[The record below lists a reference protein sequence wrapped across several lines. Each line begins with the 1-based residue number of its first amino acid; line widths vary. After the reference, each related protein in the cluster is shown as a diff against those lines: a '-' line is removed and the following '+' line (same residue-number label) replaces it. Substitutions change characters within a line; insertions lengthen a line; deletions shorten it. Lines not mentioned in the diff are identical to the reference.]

1 MQGLSRRSMGSTQS
15 GFTLIE
21 VMVVVAILAVIAAMV
36 VPNIVGKDD
45 QARVARVKSDLRS
58 ISAAVDMFK
67 LEQYRYPSQDEGL
80 TALVEKPDNAKN
92 WPAGGYLRTVPVDP
106 WDNPYIYI
114 VPGSSGRPYEILSLG
129 ADGQE
134 GGEEYAADIS
144 MDD

>member
-114 VPGSSGRPYEILSLG
+114 VPGYSGRPYEILSLG